1 MTRCN
6 VVSWVVLGEDSYIMH
21 MEAVVMMWDDFS
33 KAGWLPREVA
43 QSCPTLCNPM
53 NCSLPGSSI
62 HRIFQARI
70 LELVATSWPRD
81 RTWISHVIDRC
92 FTVWASREVLWSCM
106 GRGKIIPAC
115 HLFLTQLIEEVG
127 WDRDGRQDPCCF
139 SKECWLSLQLWRR
152 KKLRLAGAISQR
164 LIWNEIS
171 IELTFIFSPPSA
183 ETW

>member
-70 LELVATSWPRD
+70 LEWDAFPSPMHD
-81 RTWISHVIDRC
+81 SESE
-92 FTVWASREVLWSCM
+92 A
-106 GRGKIIPAC
+106 A
-115 HLFLTQLIEEVG
+115 QLCPTLS
-127 WDRDGRQDPCCF
+127 DPMDC
-139 SKECWLSLQLWRR
+139 SLPGSSIHRIFQA
-152 KKLRLAGAISQR
+152 RLLEWGAISFPRESFQPWDR
-164 LIWNEIS
+164 TRIAGRHFTHWATREAQKDNS
-171 IELTFIFSPPSA
+171 RD
-183 ETW
+183 